1 MAEALKKRSEMDP
14 QFQWDLRDLIP
25 TEKALEEL
33 FSELESGIGRY
44 EGFKGR
50 LGEDAAVL
58 KEYLDHDVAMDL
70 KFSRLL
76 AYAIQKRDEDTSQS
90 ASQALLSRAQLLLSR
105 AMEASSFAEPELL
118 GIPEPVMK
126 GFLEDGALS
135 GYRLYL
141 ERILARKEHMLG
153 EREERLAEPEL
164 LGIPEPVMKGF
175 LEDGALSGYRL
186 YLERILARKE
196 HMLGEREERL
206 LAGFGQTAA
215 APSAIF
221 TMFNNA
227 DVRFQAVRGG
237 DGEEIPVTHGSYGT
251 LMESRDRSLRQAV
264 FHSYYSSYRQFSN
277 TLAAAYEGHV
287 KQACFTARARNY
299 SSSRE
304 MSLAANEV
312 PEQVYDSLL
321 ETIGSRL
328 PALHRYVRLRKER
341 LGLPELHMYDLFVP
355 LAGGTDKRY
364 PYEEGKRL
372 ILEGLKPL
380 GEEYG
385 KLLETGFSSRW
396 IDVYENQGKRSGG
409 YSRHVYGCHPYV
421 LMSYTDSLDSVL
433 TLAHEMGH
441 SLHSWYS
448 DHAQPP
454 AYAGYTIFVAEVA
467 STCNEVILF
476 QHPGP

>member
-1 MAEALKKRSEMDP
+1 M
-14 QFQWDLRDLIP
+14 
-25 TEKALEEL
+25 
-33 FSELESGIGRY
+33 
-44 EGFKGR
+44 
-50 LGEDAAVL
+50 L

-105 AMEASSFAEPELL
+105 AMEASSF
-118 GIPEPVMK
+118 
-126 GFLEDGALS
+126 
-135 GYRLYL
+135 
-141 ERILARKEHMLG
+141 
-153 EREERLAEPEL
+153 AEPEL

-321 ETIGSRL
+321 ETIGNRL
-328 PALHRYVRLRKER
+328 PALAQVCEVEKGTAGPSRDPYVR
-341 LGLPELHMYDLFVP
+341 PV
-355 LAGGTDKRY
+355 
-364 PYEEGKRL
+364 
-372 ILEGLKPL
+372 
-380 GEEYG
+380 
-385 KLLETGFSSRW
+385 
-396 IDVYENQGKRSGG
+396 
-409 YSRHVYGCHPYV
+409 C
-421 LMSYTDSLDSVL
+421 
-433 TLAHEMGH
+433 
-441 SLHSWYS
+441 
-448 DHAQPP
+448 PP
-454 AYAGYTIFVAEVA
+454 GRRD
-467 STCNEVILF
+467 
-476 QHPGP
+476 G

>member
-25 TEKALEEL
+25 TEEALEEL
-33 FSELESGIGRY
+33 FAELESGIGRY
-44 EGFKGR
+44 DGFKGR

-153 EREERLAEPEL
+153 EREERL
-164 LGIPEPVMKGF
+164 
-175 LEDGALSGYRL
+175 
-186 YLERILARKE
+186 
-196 HMLGEREERL
+196 

-264 FHSYYSSYRQFSN
+264 FHS
-277 TLAAAYEGHV
+277 
-287 KQACFTARARNY
+287 
-299 SSSRE
+299 
-304 MSLAANEV
+304 
-312 PEQVYDSLL
+312 
-321 ETIGSRL
+321 
-328 PALHRYVRLRKER
+328 
-341 LGLPELHMYDLFVP
+341 
-355 LAGGTDKRY
+355 
-364 PYEEGKRL
+364 
-372 ILEGLKPL
+372 
-380 GEEYG
+380 
-385 KLLETGFSSRW
+385 
-396 IDVYENQGKRSGG
+396 
-409 YSRHVYGCHPYV
+409 
-421 LMSYTDSLDSVL
+421 
-433 TLAHEMGH
+433 
-441 SLHSWYS
+441 
-448 DHAQPP
+448 
-454 AYAGYTIFVAEVA
+454 
-467 STCNEVILF
+467 
-476 QHPGP
+476 